1 MTIGKLE
8 WYLLYHSVFWR
19 FFSRLLRSTLWQDL
33 FCFDITQVDEFSFEF
48 QNWQLFQFP
57 SLFWHKLFW
66 REKWVTETET
76 LDFASQFQTDK
87 ERLRVN
93 LDIDFEK
100 QVKTKP
106 WNFKKKIITSGAA
119 RIFFNSRKFPKK
131 VTLAKYRSIFF
142 VFFSS
147 KSDSRNIWNLLVN
160 PW

>member
-19 FFSRLLRSTLWQDL
+19 FFSRLLRSTLWQDFL
-33 FCFDITQVDEFSFEF
+33 SFDNPQVDELSFEF
-48 QNWQLFQFP
+48 QNWQLFQLP

-100 QVKTKP
+100 KVKTKP
-106 WNFKKKIITSGAA
+106 RNFKKSNYEWSSEDFFRFSKISLKSDSCIVS
-119 RIFFNSRKFPKK
+119 IHFFRFFPQK
-131 VTLAKYRSIFF
+131 VTLGTFGFY
-142 VFFSS
+142 
-147 KSDSRNIWNLLVN
+147 
-160 PW
+160 